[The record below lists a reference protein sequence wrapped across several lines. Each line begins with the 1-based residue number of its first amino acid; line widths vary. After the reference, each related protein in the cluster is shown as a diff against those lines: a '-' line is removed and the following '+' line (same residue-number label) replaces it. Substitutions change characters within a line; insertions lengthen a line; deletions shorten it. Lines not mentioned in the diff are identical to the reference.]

1 MNFHRLRSPAILG
14 SADGLGIVM
23 GLIAGLVVSRQ
34 SASAL
39 WHAALCGG
47 LAELVS
53 MAAAQRQADSAGGW
67 PGAIICGIASALGC
81 IIPAVPYL
89 VTSGTAALIP
99 ALALVAG
106 VCAVVTWLRPER
118 GWKAAAQT
126 FGLTLLAGALCAAVA
141 LA

>member
-1 MNFHRLRSPAILG
+1 VNLHRLRSPAVLG

-53 MAAAQRQADSAGGW
+53 MASAQRQADATGGW
-67 PGAIICGIASALGC
+67 PGAVICGIASALGC
-81 IIPAVPYL
+81 ILPAIPYAAA
-89 VTSGTAALIP
+89 SGIAALIP
-99 ALALVAG
+99 ALVLVAV
-106 VCAVVTWLRPER
+106 VCAVVAWLRPEH
-118 GWKAAAQT
+118 GWRAAGQT
-126 FGLTLLAGALCAAVA
+126 FGLTVAAGALCAVVA
-141 LA
+141 LI